1 MHLHGPLDH
10 DRRDFLV
17 ADPHCFQ
24 SLRFG
29 DAHLKSGDALAR
41 SSHTLFCW
49 REGWP
54 CHVESLYYIYSTYP
68 IPLR

>member
-10 DRRDFLV
+10 DRRNFLV

-29 DAHLKSGDALAR
+29 DAHLSRVMHLLVRVTHSSVGAR
-41 SSHTLFCW
+41 DGLVTFKL
-49 REGWP
+49 
-54 CHVESLYYIYSTYP
+54 
-68 IPLR
+68 